1 MNAKFKNDFLSL
13 WTQIFLQ
20 SYSHN
25 LHQFAKDVDQ
35 PEIFEFFDEIF
46 TVIPHFENYKTQ
58 NDIKIDVRIRA
69 YSWIKMHKIE
79 LFWKKHSFDDDLK
92 CICTFIWRI
101 YKCSLQLWTWALSKF
116 EFQMFVGFKTG
127 TYSFIKLFILEY
139 HNSEAVLQCL
149 CNLNGDGLNWT

>member
-1 MNAKFKNDFLSL
+1 MGSNFSTVLF
-13 WTQIFLQ
+13 TQLAPIRKRCWSAWNFRIFLR
-20 SYSHN
+20 
-25 LHQFAKDVDQ
+25 F
-35 PEIFEFFDEIF
+35 EIF
-46 TVIPHFENYKTQ
+46 TVIPENYKTQ

-149 CNLNGDGLNWT
+149 CNLNRDGLNWT

>member
-1 MNAKFKNDFLSL
+1 MMSP
-13 WTQIFLQ
+13 Q
-20 SYSHN
+20 
-25 LHQFAKDVDQ
+25 
-35 PEIFEFFDEIF
+35 IFEFF

-116 EFQMFVGFKTG
+116 EFQMFAGFKTG

-139 HNSEAVLQCL
+139 HNSEAVFSVFVTWMEMTWIEHKLEHL
-149 CNLNGDGLNWT
+149 CTCK